1 MAGHKKG
8 KGEIMAGLKNG
19 KGKIRTGHKKE
30 KGEIRTRQ
38 KKRKARRAWPKKKV
52 KDGKEGNKV
61 KLEDERMMEIKVEKE
76 KATKEKQSFVA
87 FNICA
92 CFYKK
97 LNLVRDSCLYRNMV
111 AVAFYYSAARVKRL

>member
-1 MAGHKKG
+1 MKEWMMEKFENE
-8 KGEIMAGLKNG
+8 K
-19 KGKIRTGHKKE
+19 TQKE
-30 KGEIRTRQ
+30 KSH
-38 KKRKARRAWPKKKV
+38 KRKNHK
-52 KDGKEGNKV
+52 
-61 KLEDERMMEIKVEKE
+61 KE
-76 KATKEKQSFVA
+76 KATKKKKPQRKKQSFVA

>member
-1 MAGHKKG
+1 M
-8 KGEIMAGLKNG
+8 
-19 KGKIRTGHKKE
+19 
-30 KGEIRTRQ
+30 
-38 KKRKARRAWPKKKV
+38 
-52 KDGKEGNKV
+52 KDGKEENKA
-61 KLEDERMMEIKVEKE
+61 KLEDERMMEIKVE

-97 LNLVRDSCLYRNMV
+97 LNLVRGLSLYRNMV